1 MEFPKFDVD
10 SARFWCDQCE
20 VFFEVYTVH
29 PTLKTRFPTLNFKG
43 MAATWLQTVQRKGRI
58 TEWNQLCEMVME
70 KFDKNQH
77 QILLKKFD
85 SLK

>member
-1 MEFPKFDVD
+1 MWGILRGLHYASNLED
-10 SARFWCDQCE
+10 E
-20 VFFEVYTVH
+20 I
-29 PTLKTRFPTLNFKG
+29 PTLNFKG

-85 SLK
+85 ALKQKDSVMEYRTAFEKIA